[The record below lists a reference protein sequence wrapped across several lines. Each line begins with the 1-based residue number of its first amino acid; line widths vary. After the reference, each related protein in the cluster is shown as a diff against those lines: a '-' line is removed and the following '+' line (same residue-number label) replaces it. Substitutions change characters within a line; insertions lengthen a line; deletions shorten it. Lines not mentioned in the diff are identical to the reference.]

1 MWIIP
6 KNLNIYHYAQDMGGL
21 ILDSQELSDQ
31 LEQSVLWRSKPSQ
44 SKTWS
49 LRLKRDSSIKHL
61 FSQTLKPSIGNS
73 FMEKWTS
80 SVEASLV
87 SHLAQQEEEKE
98 AKIQDTCGHISQME
112 SNDWE
117 DLPLF
122 SSRMLKGLSQVN
134 SREAIGEIEKE
145 LQSCFMSSENWND
158 WVIKQRQEYSQ
169 RVKLERHTKEK
180 ESLYLVSE
188 MISHKQVLIMSTDSS
203 SLINQTESQHGQLQ
217 EDNANI
223 AMNRQELRWATPNTM
238 DHLTPKSQETLMR
251 QATTV
256 RKGRKAPSN
265 LREQVDPV
273 AMEVYK
279 QANWAT
285 PMAGTKNHM
294 GSSIE
299 YYTRRQNVGK
309 QVDLNGQVMLQNW
322 ATPQAR
328 DHKGAQGRSK
338 KGILDLPAQTK
349 TKKKTLN
356 PRWVEMLMGLP
367 IGWTMPS
374 CLNPVIIEQMNSDCL
389 ETE

>member
-87 SHLAQQEEEKE
+87 SHLAQPEEEKE
-98 AKIQDTCGHISQME
+98 AKIQDTCGHTLQME

-145 LQSCFMSSENWND
+145 LQFCSMSSESWRD
-158 WVIKQRQEYSQ
+158 WVIKQRLEYSQ
-169 RVKLERHTKEK
+169 RVKLARHTKES
-180 ESLYLVSE
+180 EFSYLVSG
-188 MISHKQVLIMSTDSS
+188 MILGKKVLMRSTNSS
-203 SLINQTESQHGQLQ
+203 SKINQLSNWATPRANKITPEKYETWKKRADKGQVATMPLGLQVEVEQHGQHQ
-217 EDNANI
+217 EDKTNTATNL
-223 AMNRQELRWATPNTM
+223 QELR
-238 DHLTPKSQETLMR
+238 
-251 QATTV
+251 
-256 RKGRKAPSN
+256 
-265 LREQVDPV
+265 
-273 AMEVYK
+273 
-279 QANWAT
+279 WAT

-299 YYTRRQNVGK
+299 YYIRRQNIGK
-309 QVDLNGQVMLQNW
+309 QVDL
-322 ATPQAR
+322 
-328 DHKGAQGRSK
+328 KGK
-338 KGILDLPAQTK
+338 
-349 TKKKTLN
+349 LN

>member
-6 KNLNIYHYAQDMGGL
+6 KNLNIYHCAQDMGAL

-61 FSQTLKPSIGNS
+61 FSQILKPSIGNS

-87 SHLAQQEEEKE
+87 SHLAQPEEEKE
-98 AKIQDTCGHISQME
+98 AKIQDTCGHTSQME

-122 SSRMLKGLSQVN
+122 SSRMLKGSSQVN
-134 SREAIGEIEKE
+134 SREAIGEIEQE
-145 LQSCFMSSENWND
+145 LQFCSMSSESWRD
-158 WVIKQRQEYSQ
+158 WVIKQRLEYSQ
-169 RVKLERHTKEK
+169 RVKLAHRTNES

-188 MISHKQVLIMSTDSS
+188 MTSDKRVIIMSTDSS
-203 SLINQTESQHGQLQ
+203 NEMIQTLNWATPRANKTGSENYEAWKKRADKGQVATMPLGLQVEVEQHGQHQ
-217 EDNANI
+217 EDKDNTGTNH
-223 AMNRQELRWATPNTM
+223 QELR
-238 DHLTPKSQETLMR
+238 
-251 QATTV
+251 
-256 RKGRKAPSN
+256 
-265 LREQVDPV
+265 
-273 AMEVYK
+273 
-279 QANWAT
+279 WAT

-294 GSSIE
+294 GSSIK
-299 YYTRRQNVGK
+299 YYIRRQNVGK